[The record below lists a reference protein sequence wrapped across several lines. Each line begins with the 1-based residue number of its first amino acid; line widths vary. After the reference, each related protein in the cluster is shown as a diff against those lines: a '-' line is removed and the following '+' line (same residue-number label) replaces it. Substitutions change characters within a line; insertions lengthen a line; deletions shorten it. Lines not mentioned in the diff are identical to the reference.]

1 MIKAV
6 YEVKTF
12 GTLGELQG
20 YLQFLQDR
28 DHHHLADIRSE
39 SAAGRL
45 TITEESMADHSK
57 VYTFRME
64 MI

>member
-1 MIKAV
+1 MTKSV

-12 GTLGELQG
+12 GTLGELQK

-28 DHHHLADIRSE
+28 DHHLADIRSE